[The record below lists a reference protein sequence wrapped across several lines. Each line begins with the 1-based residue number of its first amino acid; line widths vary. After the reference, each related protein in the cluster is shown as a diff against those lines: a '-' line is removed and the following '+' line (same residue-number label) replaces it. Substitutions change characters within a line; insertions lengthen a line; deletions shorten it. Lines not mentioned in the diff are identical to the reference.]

1 MTEIELEE
9 QSKVDSLKELETKQK
24 VITELKKAFQK
35 QKNILCETKLAFNF
49 DKGVKDI
56 RAGMIQIG
64 ATREHRTVAK

>member
-9 QSKVDSLKELETKQK
+9 QSKVDSLKELETKQR

-56 RAGMIQIG
+56 RAGMIHIG